1 MKKQETDGVGVY
13 SDGIDSTTGKIIK
26 RNIYAKTR
34 QEIVERLNVI
44 LYEKANST
52 YIKKNEISLIAVI
65 NNMIERKYKANII
78 ADRQYRT
85 LKAHAKKIGESNIAK
100 MNVQKITTADVQN
113 YLYSITDYSQS
124 YIRKLISLLNNAF
137 NDLVNKRI
145 ININPM
151 NLVIIPKSK
160 KEKKVVRALTL
171 VEQKKLTDYLINS
184 SIYDE
189 PYKNIFLIQMYLGLR
204 IGETLTL
211 CESDFEEDYSIVHIR
226 KTLTE
231 DLNGNII
238 VKNKTKTYA
247 GKRDL
252 IIPNYLK
259 PYIIEQIEISK
270 HNKDGLLFTYRNNYV
285 RHHSVNSVLKRIFRT
300 NLALS
305 DNGISTH
312 VLRHTYATRCKEA
325 SIDLMVASQSMGHS
339 EISMT
344 LENYTE
350 IQEAFKKEELK
361 KLNEYI
367 ENKIEFKPKNN

>member
-1 MKKQETDGVGVY
+1 
-13 SDGIDSTTGKIIK
+13 
-26 RNIYAKTR
+26 
-34 QEIVERLNVI
+34 
-44 LYEKANST
+44 
-52 YIKKNEISLIAVI
+52 
-65 NNMIERKYKANII
+65 
-78 ADRQYRT
+78 
-85 LKAHAKKIGESNIAK
+85 
-100 MNVQKITTADVQN
+100 
-113 YLYSITDYSQS
+113 
-124 YIRKLISLLNNAF
+124 
-137 NDLVNKRI
+137 
-145 ININPM
+145 M

-171 VEQKKLTDYLINS
+171 GEQKKLTDYLINS
-184 SIYDE
+184 SVYDE

-204 IGETLTL
+204 IGETLAL

-270 HNKDGLLFTYRNNYV
+270 HNRNGLLFSYRNNYV

-305 DNGISTH
+305 DDGISTH

-339 EISMT
+339 EASLT
-344 LENYTE
+344 LEHYTE
-350 IQEAFKKEELK
+350 IQESFKKEELK